1 MSISEAYQVECV
13 GDKAKGEII
22 VMVWTCI
29 DERQWIYWT
38 KDVEDRA
45 ASRKKRGMYGL
56 LYCRR
61 TFRGLMWQRMLSG
74 IKINKQTNITTTKK
88 HHWFYTVQFS
98 KSQIFGHVCWMTVYI
113 SIFIVISVT
122 LCEYKVFSVFLAIW
136 LKKKKKKVQSTGYW
150 YSSPSWED
158 DSSTKMPVK
167 GPTLVFLA
175 CLLLSFLCTL
185 KPKHVFLV
193 ADVFYGNVTQIGLE
207 QLFLN

>member
-113 SIFIVISVT
+113 SISIVISVT

-136 LKKKKKKVQSTGYW
+136 LKKKKRWVLGTG
-150 YSSPSWED
+150 
-158 DSSTKMPVK
+158 TAHPVEK
-167 GPTLVFLA
+167 TTH
-175 CLLLSFLCTL
+175 LLKCRWRVPRWSFW
-185 KPKHVFLV
+185 HVFYSLSC
-193 ADVFYGNVTQIGLE
+193 ALSNRNMF
-207 QLFLN
+207 FM

>member
-74 IKINKQTNITTTKK
+74 IKINKQTNITTTTKK

-113 SIFIVISVT
+113 SISIVISVT

-136 LKKKKKKVQSTGYW
+136 LKKKKDEYWVLVQ
-150 YSSPSWED
+150 
-158 DSSTKMPVK
+158 
-167 GPTLVFLA
+167 L
-175 CLLLSFLCTL
+175 
-185 KPKHVFLV
+185 
-193 ADVFYGNVTQIGLE
+193 TQLRRRLIY
-207 QLFLN
+207 